1 MLNFLTAFLAP
12 NVRAL
17 TEAEIDSV
25 IDEFGPA
32 EIADIVDA
40 YAAQAV
46 ATGLD
51 PIAEDVTD
59 SVFQRCGPVIDA
71 IAAMGAGLTRERI
84 EASGS
89 LFRIA
94 CAHQTMIATYPDRTL
109 EEILAHIVNLAVAKA
124 RETAVFSTGNLQ
136 RH

>member
-1 MLNFLTAFLAP
+1 MLDILSAFLSP

-17 TEAEIDSV
+17 SEAEIDLV
-25 IDEFGPA
+25 IDEFGPSH
-32 EIADIVDA
+32 IANIVDA
-40 YAAQAV
+40 YAAQAA

-51 PIAEDVTD
+51 PIVEDVTD
-59 SVFQRCGPVIDA
+59 SVFQRCGPIIDA

-89 LFRIA
+89 LFRMA
-94 CAHQTMIATYPDRTL
+94 TAHQTMIATFPGRSL
-109 EEILAHIVNLAVAKA
+109 EEILAHIVTLAVSKA
-124 RETAVFSTGNLQ
+124 RQTSVFSTGSDQ

>member
-1 MLNFLTAFLAP
+1 MLELLTAFLAP

-17 TEAEIDSV
+17 TEAEIERV
-25 IDEFGPA
+25 IDKFGPA
-32 EIADIVDA
+32 EIANIIDA

-51 PIAEDVTD
+51 PIAEDIVGQ
-59 SVFQRCGPVIDA
+59 VFERCGPIIDA
-71 IAAMGAGLTRERI
+71 IAALGSGVPREKM

-94 CAHQTMIATYPDRTL
+94 TAHQVMIATFPDRTL
-109 EEILAHIVNLAVAKA
+109 EEILQHITNLAVSKA
-124 RETAVFSTGNLQ
+124 RETAVFSSGNLQ

>member
-12 NVRAL
+12 SVRPL

-71 IAAMGAGLTRERI
+71 IAAIGAGVPREKI
-84 EASGS
+84 AVSGS
-89 LFRIA
+89 LFRMA
-94 CAHQTMIATYPDRTL
+94 TAHQVMIATFPGRSL
-109 EEILAHIVNLAVAKA
+109 EEILAHVVNLAVSKA
-124 RETAVFSTGNLQ
+124 RETAVFSSGNLQ

>member
-12 NVRAL
+12 SVRPL

-59 SVFQRCGPVIDA
+59 SVFQRCGPVVDA
-71 IAAMGAGLTRERI
+71 IAAIGAGVPREKI
-84 EASGS
+84 AASGS
-89 LFRIA
+89 LFRMA
-94 CAHQTMIATYPDRTL
+94 TAHQVMIATFPGRSL
-109 EEILAHIVNLAVAKA
+109 EEILAHVVNLAVSKA
-124 RETAVFSTGNLQ
+124 RETAVFSSGNLQ

>member
-1 MLNFLTAFLAP
+1 MLDIITAFLAP

-17 TEAEIDSV
+17 TEAEINKV

-32 EIADIVDA
+32 KIANIVDA

-51 PIAEDVTD
+51 PIAKDIAGHVIN
-59 SVFQRCGPVIDA
+59 RCGPLIDS
-71 IAAMGAGLTRERI
+71 IAAIGSGVPREKV
-84 EASGS
+84 AAFGS

-94 CAHQTMIATYPDRTL
+94 TAHQVMIATFPDRTL
-109 EEILAHIVNLAVAKA
+109 EEILQHITNLAVSKA
-124 RETAVFSTGNLQ
+124 RETAVFSTGNFQ